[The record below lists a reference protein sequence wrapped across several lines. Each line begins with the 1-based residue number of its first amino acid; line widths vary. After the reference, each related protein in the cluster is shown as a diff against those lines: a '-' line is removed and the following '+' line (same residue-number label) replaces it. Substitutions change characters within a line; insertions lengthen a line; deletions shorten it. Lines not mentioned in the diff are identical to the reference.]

1 MTTDPGD
8 QLANRTPAACILV
21 DMDGGETLDD
31 GEAHSV
37 ARARAGDQQAFRR
50 LVDANARALFQV
62 CFRITRDV
70 ALAED
75 AVQEAFY
82 KAWRALGEFD
92 GRAAFSTWLHRIAAN
107 AALEQLRRNARHR
120 RELDEA
126 SNDED
131 AEPDFLA
138 GLADNAPGP
147 EAQASGTQI
156 GQHIGLQMDRLS
168 PAERAAFVMRHCE
181 GERLESIAA
190 ALSMNTGQ
198 CKQAIFRAVRKLRGA
213 LEPLR

>member
-1 MTTDPGD
+1 M
-8 QLANRTPAACILV
+8 LAGCILV
-21 DMDGGETLDD
+21 VMDGGEPLDH
-31 GEAHSV
+31 GEAHAV

-50 LVDANARALFQV
+50 LVDAHARVLFQV
-62 CFRITRDV
+62 CFRITRDA

-120 RELDEA
+120 RGHDAAGLDED
-126 SNDED
+126 DEQ
-131 AEPDFLA
+131 DFLA
-138 GLADNAPGP
+138 DDSPSP

-156 GQHIGLQMDRLS
+156 GQRIGLQMQRLS
-168 PAERAAFVMRHCE
+168 PTERAAFVMRHCE
-181 GERLESIAA
+181 GERLEDIAV
-190 ALSMNTGQ
+190 ALSMNAGQ

-213 LEPLR
+213 LESLR

>member
-1 MTTDPGD
+1 
-8 QLANRTPAACILV
+8 
-21 DMDGGETLDD
+21 MDGGEPQWIP
-31 GEAHSV
+31 
-37 ARARAGDQQAFRR
+37 RARAGDEQAFRR
-50 LVDANARALFQV
+50 LVEANARAVFQL
-62 CFRITRDV
+62 CFRITRDA

-82 KAWRALGEFD
+82 KAWRAIGEFD
-92 GRAAFSTWLHRIAAN
+92 GRATFSTWLHRIAAN

-120 RELDEA
+120 RELTDTLADEGA
-126 SNDED
+126 ED
-131 AEPDFLA
+131 TEPDFLA
-138 GLADNAPGP
+138 GLADDAPGP

-156 GQHIGLQMDRLS
+156 GQRIGLHLDRLS

>member
-1 MTTDPGD
+1 
-8 QLANRTPAACILV
+8 
-21 DMDGGETLDD
+21 MDGGEIRD
-31 GEAHSV
+31 GDKAQSI
-37 ARARAGDQQAFRR
+37 ARARAGDQQAFRS
-50 LVDANARALFQV
+50 LVDANARALFQL
-62 CFRITRDV
+62 CFRITRDA

-75 AVQEAFY
+75 AVQEAFH

-120 RELDEA
+120 HEPVDGLC
-126 SNDED
+126 DED

-138 GLADNAPGP
+138 GLADDAPGP

-156 GQHIGLQMDRLS
+156 GQRIGVHMDRLS

-181 GERLESIAA
+181 GERLETIAV

-198 CKQAIFRAVRKLRGA
+198 CKQAIFRAVRKLRHA